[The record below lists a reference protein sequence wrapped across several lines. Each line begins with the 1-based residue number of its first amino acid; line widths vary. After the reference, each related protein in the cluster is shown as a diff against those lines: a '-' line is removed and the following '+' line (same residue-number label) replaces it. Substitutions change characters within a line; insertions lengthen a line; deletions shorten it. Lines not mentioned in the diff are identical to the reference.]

1 MVPDRPELPG
11 VESAAALD
19 ASREVGALGK
29 GAADVVGGRGGHGS
43 PLGGRAVGKEKK
55 EVNQGRPDRETLH
68 PSALG
73 GVVSEGREKP
83 RSTHECWFGIPGEGW
98 TERADPLG

>member
-19 ASREVGALGK
+19 APRKVGALGE

-55 EVNQGRPDRETLH
+55 EEEVNQGRPDRETLH

-73 GVVSEGREKP
+73 GV
-83 RSTHECWFGIPGEGW
+83 C
-98 TERADPLG
+98 